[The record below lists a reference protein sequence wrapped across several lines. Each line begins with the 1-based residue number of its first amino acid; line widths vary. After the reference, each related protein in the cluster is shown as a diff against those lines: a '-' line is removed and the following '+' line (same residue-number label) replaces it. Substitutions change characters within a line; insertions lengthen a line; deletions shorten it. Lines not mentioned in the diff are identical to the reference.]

1 MSKKFFFT
9 IVLLICINNLF
20 GQTGLQTDS
29 TYHSIQALK
38 NEPIRKER
46 FIGYLSKLVVKKSP
60 YAGELK
66 QELLT
71 RAHYQHDSLTIA
83 RILSA
88 TGFAYLSLGEFRQ
101 AGEEYISA
109 LPLMKK
115 HGSPKQITGIYQDLA
130 WIHIQFRDN
139 KKTDEYLSKALDLAV
154 KYDLKDKEEDI
165 YNMFGD
171 FYSDQSKFDKAI
183 ICYNKAFVINKKHGT
198 LFGQINIL
206 TKIAGTQRHLKQY
219 GEALKILFRA
229 KKMSD
234 SAGNNY
240 YKQSILEHIGETAF
254 ENNDY
259 KTSET
264 YTLQAYQNAKNNREP
279 ALRLKLLGTLKN
291 IYVKKGDYKNA
302 FLYADTL
309 EKLNGAAFAK
319 EKTKLTGEIET
330 KYQDAVKDDKL
341 ATQALLA
348 LRQEQE
354 IQSKKYQLE
363 LLRKKNEIAKL
374 ALSQQQYQLTNER
387 LRLNALREKQAL
399 LYKMASQKKDK
410 RIAWQ
415 QSIISSS
422 ETFRLLLIVILGFA
436 VSVASLLYYN
446 YYKTRKLN
454 NIISVQ
460 KHDLEIT
467 GQIKDR
473 LFSVIS
479 HDMRAPINTL
489 IALTQ
494 LLEDENISADNRVRY
509 FIEIKKSLD
518 HTYTLIEN
526 LLNWAAS
533 QMQAF
538 KPERQAVDL
547 NVITR
552 DVIMSIN
559 DFASI
564 KNITIKNNISSQSS
578 IVADVVML
586 QVVLRNLLTNAIKFT
601 HDSGLVT
608 IDAETGDL
616 YIKLIVRDNGTGMS
630 DSQIR
635 NFNTI
640 SYSQFLESTPGTN
653 KEKGT
658 GLGLMLSKN
667 FATLMN
673 GTIHVESAKNEGTTF
688 SLSLPKRINLN

>member
-20 GQTGLQTDS
+20 GQTRLQTDS

-38 NEPIRKER
+38 NESVRTER
-46 FIGYLSKLVVKKSP
+46 FIGYLSKLTVKKSP
-60 YAGELK
+60 YAGDLK
-66 QELLT
+66 QELLA
-71 RAHYQHDSLTIA
+71 RARYQHDSLTIA
-83 RILSA
+83 RILTA
-88 TGFAYLSLGEFRQ
+88 TGFAYLSLGEFQQ

-115 HGSPKQITGIYQDLA
+115 YGSPKQIIGIYQDLT
-130 WIHIQFRDN
+130 WTQIQFRDN
-139 KKTDEYLSKALDLAV
+139 KKTGEYLSTALDLAV
-154 KYDLKDKEEDI
+154 KYDLRDKEEDI

-183 ICYNKAFVINKKHGT
+183 TYYNKALVINKKYGT

-206 TKIAGTQRHLKQY
+206 TKTAESQRHLKQY

-240 YKQSILEHIGETAF
+240 YKQAILQHIGETAF
-254 ENNDY
+254 DNNDY

-279 ALRLKLLGTLKN
+279 ALRLKLLSTLKN

-309 EKLNGAAFAK
+309 EKLNGTVFAK
-319 EKTKLTGEIET
+319 ENTKLTGEIET
-330 KYQDAVKDDKL
+330 KYRDVLKDDNL
-341 ATQALLA
+341 LNQALLV

-363 LLRKKNEIAKL
+363 LFRKKNEIAQL
-374 ALSQQQYQLTNER
+374 AFSQQQYQLANEK
-387 LRLNALREKQAL
+387 LRLNAQREKEAL
-399 LYKMASQKKDK
+399 LYNVSSQKKDK
-410 RIAWQ
+410 RIASQ
-415 QSIISSS
+415 QAVISSS
-422 ETFRLLLIVILGFA
+422 QTLGLSLIIILGLVGLA
-436 VSVASLLYYN
+436 ASLLYYY
-446 YYKTRKLN
+446 YYKNRKLN
-454 NIISVQ
+454 NIISAQ

-467 GQIKDR
+467 GQVKDR

-494 LLEDENISADNRVRY
+494 LLEDENISADNRTKY

-526 LLNWAAS
+526 LLNWAAG

-538 KPERQAVDL
+538 KPERQAVDVS
-547 NVITR
+547 VITR
-552 DVIMSIN
+552 DVIMSIT

-564 KNITIKNNISSQSS
+564 KNITIQNNISSQTT

-608 IDAETGDL
+608 INAEAGDL
-616 YIKLIVRDNGTGMS
+616 HVKLIVRDNGTGMS
-630 DSQIR
+630 DSQVR

-667 FATLMN
+667 FATLMD

>member
-1 MSKKFFFT
+1 MSKRFFFT

-20 GQTGLQTDS
+20 GQTRLQTDS

-38 NEPIRKER
+38 NESVRTER
-46 FIGYLSKLVVKKSP
+46 FIGYLSKLTVKKSP
-60 YAGELK
+60 YAGDLK

-71 RAHYQHDSLTIA
+71 RANYQHDSLTIA

-88 TGFAYLSLGEFRQ
+88 TGFAYLSLGEFKQ
-101 AGEEYISA
+101 AGEEYVSA
-109 LPLMKK
+109 LPY
-115 HGSPKQITGIYQDLA
+115 GSPKQIIGIYQDLA
-130 WIHIQFRDN
+130 WTQIQFRDN
-139 KKTDEYLSKALDLAV
+139 KKTGEYLFKALDLAV
-154 KYDLKDKEEDI
+154 KYNLQDKEEDI

-183 ICYNKAFVINKKHGT
+183 TYYNKALVINKKYGT

-206 TKIAGTQRHLKQY
+206 TKTAESQRHLKQY

-240 YKQSILEHIGETAF
+240 YKQAILQHIGETAF
-254 ENNDY
+254 DNNDY

-279 ALRLKLLGTLKN
+279 ALRLKLLSTLKN

-309 EKLNGAAFAK
+309 EKLNGTVFAK

-330 KYQDAVKDDKL
+330 KYRDVLKDDNL
-341 ATQALLA
+341 LNQALLV

-363 LLRKKNEIAKL
+363 LFRKKNEIAQL
-374 ALSQQQYQLTNER
+374 AFSQQQYQLANET
-387 LRLNALREKQAL
+387 LRLNAQREKEAL
-399 LYKMASQKKDK
+399 LYNVASQKKDK
-410 RIAWQ
+410 RIASQ
-415 QSIISSS
+415 QAVISSS
-422 ETFRLLLIVILGFA
+422 QTLGLLLIIILGLVGLA
-436 VSVASLLYYN
+436 ASLLYYY
-446 YYKTRKLN
+446 YYKNRKLN
-454 NIISVQ
+454 NIISAQ

-467 GQIKDR
+467 GQVKDR

-494 LLEDENISADNRVRY
+494 LLEDENISADNRARY

-526 LLNWAAS
+526 LLNWAAG

-538 KPERQAVDL
+538 KPERQAIDVS
-547 NVITR
+547 VITR

-564 KNITIKNNISSQSS
+564 KNITIQNNISSQTT

-616 YIKLIVRDNGTGMS
+616 RIKLIVRDNGTGMS
-630 DSQIR
+630 DSQVR

-667 FATLMN
+667 FATLMD